1 MVGGMVSAM
10 GAQAQGQSAAM
21 AQQFNADIAGRDAGL
36 AREAAAYDANLQE
49 RQARMQLGS
58 IQIGRAHV

>member
-1 MVGGMVSAM
+1 MLSAM
-10 GAQAQGQSAAM
+10 GRKRRGQSAAA

-49 RQARMQLGS
+49 RQARMQSARSARRMAPL
-58 IQIGRAHV
+58 V